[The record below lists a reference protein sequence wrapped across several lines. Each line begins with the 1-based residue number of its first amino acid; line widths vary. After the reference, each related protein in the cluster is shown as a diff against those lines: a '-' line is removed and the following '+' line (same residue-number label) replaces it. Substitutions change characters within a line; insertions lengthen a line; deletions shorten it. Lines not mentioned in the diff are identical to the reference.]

1 MFKKVVLSLLVIYG
15 LIGFIAI
22 PLLLKPQIM
31 AIVTKETNSKL
42 TIDSIYL
49 NPFIFRLQLDGVVL
63 KSLDDKHLA
72 SFSSL
77 EIDLEPLSLMKSAF
91 HIKNIILSSPKIS
104 LIQNKDKIFNLS
116 TILKDKTETTQ
127 DTTKE
132 KIKIPRIIIDII
144 KVKDGGVDYEDFT
157 HSKKFNFSLHS
168 IGFSLKDVDTN
179 HFDSSDAKIRFYSA
193 LDDGGFID
201 FKSEIIGF
209 HPLRLKGN
217 IDFKA
222 SKPYSIWKYIQD
234 MTNLEVANG
243 KLFLSASYHLNT
255 DSLDSMTINNLQ
267 LSLKDLR
274 SEERRVGKEC

>member
-1 MFKKVVLSLLVIYG
+1 MLKKIILLFLIIYG
-15 LIGFIAI
+15 LIGFIAV

-31 AIVTKETNSKL
+31 ATVAKETNSKL
-42 TIDSIYL
+42 SIDSIYL
-49 NPFIFRLQLDGVVL
+49 NPFIFRLQLDGVIL
-63 KSLDDKHLA
+63 KSLDNKHLA

-91 HIKNIILSSPKIS
+91 HIKNIILSDPKIS
-104 LIQNKDKIFNLS
+104 IVQNKDKTLNFS
-116 TILKDKTETTQ
+116 KILKDKIEITQ

-144 KVKDGGVDYEDFT
+144 KIKNGDIHYEDFT
-157 HSKKFNFSLHS
+157 QSKKFNFSLHS

-201 FKSEIIGF
+201 FKSEVIGF
-209 HPLRLKGN
+209 HPLRLKGD

-243 KLFLSASYHLNT
+243 KLFF
-255 DSLDSMTINNLQ
+255 IF
-267 LSLKDLR
+267 
-274 SEERRVGKEC
+274 

>member
-116 TILKDKTETTQ
+116 TILK
-127 DTTKE
+127 
-132 KIKIPRIIIDII
+132 
-144 KVKDGGVDYEDFT
+144 ED
-157 HSKKFNFSLHS
+157 
-168 IGFSLKDVDTN
+168 
-179 HFDSSDAKIRFYSA
+179 R
-193 LDDGGFID
+193 
-201 FKSEIIGF
+201 KS
-209 HPLRLKGN
+209 
-217 IDFKA
+217 
-222 SKPYSIWKYIQD
+222 
-234 MTNLEVANG
+234 V
-243 KLFLSASYHLNT
+243 
-255 DSLDSMTINNLQ
+255 
-267 LSLKDLR
+267 
-274 SEERRVGKEC
+274 V